1 MWAIFITAILLLLSL
16 PVLAGGILPALNLAV
31 CWEVLNFFYLSLRQ
45 SAGNIFDLN
54 QLWILRDS
62 TPEFIFSSWTCNITL
77 MSLANKDKCFKNKRY
92 AEDLNFPLPNINES
106 KFAAYITGLIEGDG
120 TIIVPKSTRS
130 DKGKLN
136 YPSIQIIFHLKDIP
150 LALLIQKELANGTL
164 ARKKGVNAYILTINN
179 FNGLIFIAN
188 LLNSNM
194 RTPKIQS
201 LYDLIDWLNCR
212 FEDINLEKLPL
223 NNSDL
228 SENAWL
234 SGFIEADGHFSL
246 RTTSDTKYP
255 RVECK
260 LEISQRQVDH
270 RGNDNFKFL
279 SLIAKFLLTE
289 VKPVRLNRVKPEYR
303 VKTTSLKGNLILE
316 NYLKFYP
323 LFGSKYLDSKDWLKA
338 LNIFK
343 QGSHKENN
351 KISKE
356 IIEIKSVMNDKR
368 QFFSW
373 DHLQEF
379 YKLDK

>member
-1 MWAIFITAILLLLSL
+1 
-16 PVLAGGILPALNLAV
+16 
-31 CWEVLNFFYLSLRQ
+31 
-45 SAGNIFDLN
+45 
-54 QLWILRDS
+54 
-62 TPEFIFSSWTCNITL
+62 
-77 MSLANKDKCFKNKRY
+77 
-92 AEDLNFPLPNINES
+92 
-106 KFAAYITGLIEGDG
+106 
-120 TIIVPKSTRS
+120 
-130 DKGKLN
+130 
-136 YPSIQIIFHLKDIP
+136 
-150 LALLIQKELANGTL
+150 
-164 ARKKGVNAYILTINN
+164 
-179 FNGLIFIAN
+179 
-188 LLNSNM
+188 M

-289 VKPVRLNRVKPEYR
+289 VKTVRLNRVKPEYR

-316 NYLKFYP
+316 N
-323 LFGSKYLDSKDWLKA
+323 
-338 LNIFK
+338 
-343 QGSHKENN
+343 
-351 KISKE
+351 
-356 IIEIKSVMNDKR
+356 
-368 QFFSW
+368 
-373 DHLQEF
+373 
-379 YKLDK
+379 

>member
-1 MWAIFITAILLLLSL
+1 
-16 PVLAGGILPALNLAV
+16 
-31 CWEVLNFFYLSLRQ
+31 
-45 SAGNIFDLN
+45 
-54 QLWILRDS
+54 
-62 TPEFIFSSWTCNITL
+62 
-77 MSLANKDKCFKNKRY
+77 
-92 AEDLNFPLPNINES
+92 
-106 KFAAYITGLIEGDG
+106 
-120 TIIVPKSTRS
+120 
-130 DKGKLN
+130 
-136 YPSIQIIFHLKDIP
+136 
-150 LALLIQKELANGTL
+150 
-164 ARKKGVNAYILTINN
+164 
-179 FNGLIFIAN
+179 
-188 LLNSNM
+188 M
-194 RTPKIQS
+194 RTPKIQA

>member
-62 TPEFIFSSWTCNITL
+62 TPEFIFSFGTCNITL

-92 AEDLNFPLPNINES
+92 AEDLKLPLPNINKS
-106 KFAAYITGLIEGDG
+106 NFAAYITGLIEGDG

-136 YPSIQIIFHLKDIP
+136 YPSIQIVFHLKDIP

-179 FNGLIFIAN
+179 FNGLILIAN

-194 RTPKIQS
+194 RTPKIQA
-201 LYDLIDWLNCR
+201 LYDLIDWLNYR

-303 VKTTSLKGNLILE
+303 VRTTSLKGNLILE

-343 QGSHKENN
+343 QGYHKENN